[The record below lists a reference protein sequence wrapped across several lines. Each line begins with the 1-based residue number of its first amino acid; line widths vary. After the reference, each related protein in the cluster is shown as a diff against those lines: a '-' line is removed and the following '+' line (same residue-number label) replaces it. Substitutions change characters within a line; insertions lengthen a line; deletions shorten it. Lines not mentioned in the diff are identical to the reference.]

1 MDMKPNH
8 KNTKDIE
15 EIFGVISA
23 DNLTS
28 EEVALKSDRLFVRS
42 QDHLAFD
49 NAAAS
54 GVRLSAYQALT
65 IFGLKKLREVIDYG
79 SAIIPVDCSEPATS
93 IKQSR
98 ESLCPLLL
106 LPKKLL

>member
-28 EEVALKSDRLFVRS
+28 EEAALKSDRLFVRS

-49 NAAAS
+49 EIQPQ
-54 GVRLSAYQALT
+54 V
-65 IFGLKKLREVIDYG
+65 E
-79 SAIIPVDCSEPATS
+79 
-93 IKQSR
+93 
-98 ESLCPLLL
+98 
-106 LPKKLL
+106 